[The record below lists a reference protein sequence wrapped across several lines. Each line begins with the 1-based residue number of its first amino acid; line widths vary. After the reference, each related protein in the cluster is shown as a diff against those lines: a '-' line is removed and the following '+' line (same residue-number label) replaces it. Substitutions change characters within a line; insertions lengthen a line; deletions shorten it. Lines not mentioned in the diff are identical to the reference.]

1 MQGPRF
7 AFGPYVLDPAA
18 GTLRRNDSPVAVS
31 YRGLKLLAALVER
44 PGEVLAKSELID
56 AAWPGTAVE
65 EGNLTVQIASLRKLL
80 GQAAGGGEWITTVP
94 RVGYRFAGAVERHGG
109 TEREPLPL
117 PAKPSIAVLPFVNL
131 GDDPEQDVFA
141 DGLTEDLIT
150 DLSRNGGLF
159 VIARNS
165 ALAYRG
171 RATDVRQIAKN
182 LGVRYLLEG
191 SARRTADRVRI
202 NVKLIDAASGGHLW
216 AERFDRSLRDIF
228 AVQDEVTA
236 RIVEA
241 LSGRLRTQRPRS
253 RARDIAAYDLFVRAR
268 RLMDDSPQSARE
280 AHLMLT
286 RAIALDPDYAEPYR
300 WLAMNHWMGWVH
312 SGGPTEPDRLVALDL
327 ARKAVALDPE
337 DAGCRWVLAYLLAFD
352 RRFAEADAEF
362 TRAVELD
369 PNEADAWTALSDI
382 AVLAGKVEEGLGHIG
397 RAFRLNPHPPGWYYL
412 VLGQA
417 QYAAGDYRSAAD
429 TLRQDETYR
438 TSSRRF
444 LAASLAQLGRLDEA
458 RAEAELF
465 LVGNPDFTIR
475 HWVAAEPFRDTATL
489 EHFVDG
495 YRKAGLPE

>member
-1 MQGPRF
+1 
-7 AFGPYVLDPAA
+7 
-18 GTLRRNDSPVAVS
+18 
-31 YRGLKLLAALVER
+31 
-44 PGEVLAKSELID
+44 
-56 AAWPGTAVE
+56 
-65 EGNLTVQIASLRKLL
+65 
-80 GQAAGGGEWITTVP
+80 
-94 RVGYRFAGAVERHGG
+94 
-109 TEREPLPL
+109 
-117 PAKPSIAVLPFVNL
+117 
-131 GDDPEQDVFA
+131 
-141 DGLTEDLIT
+141 
-150 DLSRNGGLF
+150 
-159 VIARNS
+159 
-165 ALAYRG
+165 
-171 RATDVRQIAKN
+171 
-182 LGVRYLLEG
+182 
-191 SARRTADRVRI
+191 
-202 NVKLIDAASGGHLW
+202 
-216 AERFDRSLRDIF
+216 
-228 AVQDEVTA
+228 
-236 RIVEA
+236 
-241 LSGRLRTQRPRS
+241 
-253 RARDIAAYDLFVRAR
+253 
-268 RLMDDSPQSARE
+268 
-280 AHLMLT
+280 
-286 RAIALDPDYAEPYR
+286 
-300 WLAMNHWMGWVH
+300 VH